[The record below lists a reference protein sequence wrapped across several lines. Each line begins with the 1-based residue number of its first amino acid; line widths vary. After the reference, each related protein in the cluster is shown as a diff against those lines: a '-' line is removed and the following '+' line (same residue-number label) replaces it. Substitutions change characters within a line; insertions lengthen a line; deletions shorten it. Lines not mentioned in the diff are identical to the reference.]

1 MKAYFVATLL
11 ISTILL
17 SLIDTN
23 EYDLIQS
30 EESQLEMNYSLCGPQ
45 TFSEKVKVAFKK
57 ESHLDQYS
65 ASQMYLN
72 NEWVVVLNYP
82 YCNHHLTSLIDE
94 RVEDFKSFSILSG
107 TWIVEFQT
115 GYIAFEY
122 LSQLQSSGY
131 LWTFY
136 PLVEKEFNLRYQPND
151 DNFTKQWYLD
161 NSGQNN
167 GTSGIDLN
175 VKNVWSEYTGNG
187 IVIGVVDDGID
198 YTHPDISPNFI
209 SDYSYDYCGNDTDV
223 MPVDSYADSEDIID
237 WHGTAVAGIA
247 AGKGDNQIGITGVAY
262 NSSIAGIRLV
272 AGDCDYTYED
282 EYTLN
287 DLAISEAL
295 VHELQNIDIYTNSWG
310 PVDDGQT
317 LGNTGPLTIAALEKG
332 VSEGR
337 GGLGAIYTWANG
349 NGLGN
354 NDYSNK
360 DGYAN
365 SRYTIAV
372 GAINWQGE
380 QTSYSETGPNILV
393 SAPSHNNSELLDA
406 AIFTTDIMG
415 EGGNSEGNY
424 TSVVGGTSVT
434 TPMVA
439 GVVALMLE
447 ANPDLTWRDVQ
458 HILVRSSQKVDSNH
472 PGWFKTEANRDYNN
486 AYGYGLV
493 DAAAAVN
500 IAENWQSVGSE
511 VSVNTGRIVVDSY
524 ILDDNNAGVTS
535 EIFVHQS
542 INLETI
548 EVSVKIDHSD
558 RGDLNLFL
566 ESPNGIISELVR
578 ENNAD
583 LEENYNNWSFT
594 TVVHWDENSFGLWK
608 LKVNDTEDKTSGTW
622 KYWNMTMYGSAE
634 PDDDEDGL
642 PNYADSKLGTGI
654 NNPDFDAD
662 GLLDGEEYYG
672 WVDAIGNFYKTNP
685 KLKDSD
691 NDGLTDF
698 EEGFGEL
705 YVTEPNNNDTDGD
718 GLFDG
723 CEVNGYIGTE
733 RTPYHTGFDC
743 GGHIT
748 SPLDKDTDNDTL
760 HDFNETHAYLF
771 DLPISNPTKKDSD
784 NDRMPDPYELANN
797 FDPMKKSD
805 GGLDADMDG
814 FDSDYSGWPL
824 SEDEYF
830 NNTREYLEGTDPR
843 NPDSDGDGI
852 SDGWEYYWGLDPL
865 VSDSENDADNDT
877 LSNLYEYDNRLIES
891 SIFSFNEPLFKGYW
905 NFEGTSPVD
914 SFSHVGSSMAVLLNG
929 AAKVP
934 GKHGK
939 GVICDGIDDNVRFDS
954 MHSSKFTEY
963 TAQSWVK
970 LNNFSSGFSTVLG
983 TATDGKTWLGINSE
997 NKFEFKVHSS
1007 SKMYI
1012 SPITNET
1019 VEAKLGVWYH
1029 LAGTYSEEGDFLRLY
1044 VNGTLVSEDVIAP
1057 GHTIQ
1062 TTGANNYMCLG
1073 HNGDDYLNGTIDN
1086 VAVWDRA
1093 FSSDEIRYVFERS
1106 NGFGNSYLFF
1116 RPDDGI
1122 EYSNP
1127 NSTDTDGD
1135 GLSDKEEAYHA
1146 LDGFVTDITNS
1157 DTDSDNITDYDEF
1170 LLGTSPVSNDT
1181 DSDGYDDKYSYYF
1194 NNFSKLR
1201 ENQTGDAF
1209 PLDSLE
1215 WNDTDG
1221 DGVGDNMDAFPLKKT
1236 EQYDTD
1242 GDGIGDYEE
1251 NNNCIY
1257 GKDTN
1262 DDGIGEECT
1271 NYENNDTDSDGVNDS
1286 IDAFPLDSNEDLD
1299 TDKDGVGDNSDTCP
1313 EDKRGHIDTDNDT
1326 VCDGSD
1332 PFPLNSNEWADS
1344 DGDGYGDNSDFYP
1357 TDPSKSL
1364 KPEEI
1369 TMEPQS
1375 DSGFLDSSMPIII
1388 ALGVVYFAFKYFA
1401 KKL

>member
-1 MKAYFVATLL
+1 MMS
-11 ISTILL
+11 IIN
-17 SLIDTN
+17 TN
-23 EYDLIQS
+23 EYDSTQS
-30 EESQLEMNYSLCGPQ
+30 EESQLEMDYSLCGPQ
-45 TFSEKVKVAFKK
+45 TFSEKVKNAFKK

-65 ASQMYLN
+65 ASQVYLN
-72 NEWVVVLNYP
+72 NKWVIVLNYP
-82 YCNHHLTSLIDE
+82 YCNYHLTNLIDE

-136 PLVEKEFNLRYQPND
+136 PLVGKEFNLRYQPND
-151 DNFTKQWYLD
+151 DNFTKQWYLA

-198 YTHPDISPNFI
+198 YTHLDISPNFI

-223 MPVDSYADSEDIID
+223 MPVDSHVDSEDIID

-262 NSSIAGIRLV
+262 NSSIVGIRLI

-317 LGNTGPLTIAALEKG
+317 LENTGPLTIAALEKG

-337 GGLGAIYTWANG
+337 DGLGAIYTWSNG
-349 NGLGN
+349 NGLNN

-393 SAPSHNNSELLDA
+393 SAPSYDNSELIDA

-447 ANPDLTWRDVQ
+447 ANPNLTWRDVQ
-458 HILVRSSQKVDSNH
+458 HILVQSSQKIDLDH
-472 PGWFKTEANRDYNN
+472 PSWFKTEVNRDYNN

-493 DAAAAVN
+493 DASAAVN
-500 IAENWQSVGSE
+500 LAENWENVGSE
-511 VSVNTGRIVVDSY
+511 VSVNIGRVVVDSY
-524 ILDDNNAGVTS
+524 ITDDNNAGVTS

-548 EVSVKIDHSD
+548 EVSVKIDHSN

-583 LEENYNNWSFT
+583 LEENYNNWTFT
-594 TVVHWDENSFGLWK
+594 TVAHWDENSFGLWK
-608 LKVNDTEDKTSGTW
+608 LKVNDTVDKTSGTW
-622 KYWNMTMYGSAE
+622 KHWNMTFYGTAE

-654 NNPDFDAD
+654 NNPDFDGD
-662 GLLDGEEYYG
+662 GLLDGAEYYG
-672 WVDAIGNFYKTNP
+672 WIDFVGNIHQTNP
-685 KLKDSD
+685 RIQDTD
-691 NDGLTDF
+691 NDDLTDY
-698 EEGFGEL
+698 EEGFNEV
-705 YVTEPNNNDTDGD
+705 YTTDPNNNDTDGD

-733 RTPYHTGFDC
+733 RVPYQVGFDC

-760 HDFNETHAYLF
+760 SDFNETHAYLF
-771 DLPISNPTKKDSD
+771 DSLISNPTKKDSD
-784 NDRMPDPYELANN
+784 NDTMPDAYELANN
-797 FDPMKKSD
+797 FDPMKKFD

-814 FDSDYSGWPL
+814 FDLDHSGWPP
-824 SEDEYF
+824 SESERFTNAMEYS
-830 NNTREYLEGTDPR
+830 LGTDPN
-843 NPDSDGDGI
+843 NPDTDADGL

-865 VSDSENDADNDT
+865 LSDSGNDLDNDT
-877 LSNLYEYDNRLIES
+877 LSNLYEYDNRLIEN

-939 GVICDGIDDNVRFDS
+939 GVTCDGIDDNVRFES

-963 TAQSWVK
+963 TVQSWVK
-970 LNNFSSGFSTVLG
+970 LNNFSSGFSTVIG
-983 TATDGKTWLGINSE
+983 TATDGKTWLGINSV
-997 NKFEFKVHSS
+997 NNFEFKVHSS
-1007 SKMYI
+1007 SKIYI

-1019 VEAKLGVWYH
+1019 VEAKLGIWYH

-1057 GHTIQ
+1057 GHSIQ
-1062 TTGANNYMCLG
+1062 TTGTNNYMCLG
-1073 HNGDDYLNGTIDN
+1073 PDGDDYLNGTIDN
-1086 VAVWDRA
+1086 VAVWNRA

-1106 NGFGNSYLFF
+1106 NGFGNSYLYF
-1116 RPDDGI
+1116 RLDDGI
-1122 EYSNP
+1122 RYSNP

-1135 GLSDKEEAYHA
+1135 GLSDNEEAYHA
-1146 LDGFVTDITNS
+1146 LDGFVTDITNP
-1157 DTDSDNITDYDEF
+1157 DTDGDNITDYEEF
-1170 LLGTSPVSNDT
+1170 LIGTSPISNDT
-1181 DSDGYDDKYSYYF
+1181 DSDGHGDKYIYDF
-1194 NNFSKLR
+1194 NLTIGLR

-1221 DGVGDNMDAFPLKKT
+1221 DGVGDNSDKFPLDKT
-1236 EQYDTD
+1236 EQFDTD
-1242 GDGIGDYEE
+1242 GDTLGDNFEKIIG
-1251 NNNCIY
+1251 
-1257 GKDTN
+1257 TN
-1262 DDGIGEECT
+1262 P
-1271 NYENNDTDSDGVNDS
+1271 NLADTDLDGTNDS
-1286 IDAFPLDSNEDLD
+1286 IDAFPLDYNEYLD
-1299 TDKDGVGDNSDTCP
+1299 TDNDGVGDNSDMCP

-1332 PFPLNSNEWADS
+1332 PFPLNPNEWADS
-1344 DGDGYGDNSDFYP
+1344 DNDGYGDNSDFFP
-1357 TDPSKSL
+1357 NDPSKSL
-1364 KPEEI
+1364 KGEEI
-1369 TMEPQS
+1369 TMEQQS

-1388 ALGVVYFAFKYFA
+1388 ALGVVYFVFKYFS

>member
-1 MKAYFVATLL
+1 MMS
-11 ISTILL
+11 I
-17 SLIDTN
+17 IDTN
-23 EYDLIQS
+23 GYDSIQS
-30 EESQLEMNYSLCGPQ
+30 EEPQFEMDYSSCGPQ
-45 TFSEKVKVAFKK
+45 TFSEKVKDAFKK
-57 ESHLDQYS
+57 ESNLNQYS

-72 NEWVVVLNYP
+72 NEWVIVLNFP
-82 YCNHHLTSLIDE
+82 YCNHHLTNLIGE
-94 RVEDFKSFSILSG
+94 KVEDFRSFSILSG

-122 LSQLQSSGY
+122 LSQLQNSGY

-136 PLVEKEFNLRYQPND
+136 PLIEKEFDLRYQPND
-151 DNFTKQWYLD
+151 ENFTKQWYLD

-167 GTSGIDLN
+167 GTNGIDLN
-175 VKNVWSEYTGNG
+175 VKSVWSEYTGDG

-209 SDYSYDYCGNDTDV
+209 DDYSHDYCGNDTDV
-223 MPVDSYADSEDIID
+223 MPVDSHVDSEDIID

-295 VHELQNIDIYTNSWG
+295 VHDLEHIDIYTNSWG

-317 LGNTGPLTIAALEKG
+317 LGNTGPLTLAALEKG

-337 GGLGAIYTWANG
+337 GGLGAIYTWSNG
-349 NGLGN
+349 NGLYN
-354 NDYSNK
+354 KDYSNK

-393 SAPSHNNSELLDA
+393 SAPSHNNSELIDA

-415 EGGNSEGNY
+415 EEGNSEGNY
-424 TSVVGGTSVT
+424 TSVVGGTSVA

-447 ANPDLTWRDVQ
+447 ANPNLTWRDVQ
-458 HILVRSSQKVDSNH
+458 HILVQSSQKVDSDH
-472 PGWFKTEANRDYNN
+472 PNWFKTEANRDYNN

-493 DAAAAVN
+493 DAVAAVN
-500 IAENWQSVGSE
+500 LAKNWEGFGNE
-511 VSVNTGRIVVDSY
+511 VSVNTGRVVVDSY

-535 EIFVHQS
+535 ETFVHHS
-542 INLETI
+542 INIETI
-548 EVSVKIDHSD
+548 EVSVRIDHSD

-578 ENNAD
+578 ENSAD
-583 LEENYNNWSFT
+583 LEENYNNWTFT

-608 LKVNDTEDKTSGTW
+608 LKVNDTVDQTAGTW
-622 KYWNMTMYGSAE
+622 KHWNMTMYGSAE
-634 PDDDEDGL
+634 PDDDGDGL

-654 NNPDFDAD
+654 TNPDFDAD
-662 GLLDGEEYYG
+662 GLLDGAEYYG
-672 WVDAIGNFYKTNP
+672 WVDFLGNIHQTDP
-685 KLKDSD
+685 KLQDTD
-691 NDGLTDF
+691 NDGLTDY
-698 EEGFGEL
+698 EEGFNEL
-705 YVTEPNNNDTDGD
+705 YTTDPNNNDTDAD

-723 CEVNGYIGTE
+723 EEINEYYTN
-733 RTPYHTGFDC
+733 
-743 GGHIT
+743 
-748 SPLDKDTDNDTL
+748 PLSVDTDNDTL
-760 HDFNETHAYLF
+760 LDYNEIFAYDFGLKYS
-771 DLPISNPTKKDSD
+771 DPTKVDSD
-784 NDRMPDPYELANN
+784 DDMMPDPYELANN
-797 FDPMKKSD
+797 FDPMKQID
-805 GGLDADMDG
+805 GGLDADFDG

-824 SEDEYF
+824 SGDEYF
-830 NNTREYLEGTDPR
+830 TNAMEYLAGTDPH

-852 SDGWEYYWGLDPL
+852 SDGWEFYWGLDPL
-865 VSDSENDADNDT
+865 VSDSENDVDNDT
-877 LSNLYEYDNRLIES
+877 LTNLYEYDNRLIEN

-914 SFSHVGSSMAVLLNG
+914 SFSQVGDSMAVLLNG

-934 GKHGK
+934 AKHGK
-939 GVICDGIDDNVRFDS
+939 GVVCDGTDDNVRFDS
-954 MHSSKFTEY
+954 IHSSKFKEY
-963 TAQSWVK
+963 TVQSWVK
-970 LNNFSSGFSTVLG
+970 LNTFSSSFSTVVG

-997 NKFEFKVHSS
+997 KKFEFKVHSS
-1007 SKMYI
+1007 SKIYL
-1012 SPITNET
+1012 SPITDET
-1019 VEAKLGVWYH
+1019 IEAKLGVWYH

-1044 VNGTLVSEDVIAP
+1044 VNGTLVSEEVIAS
-1057 GHTIQ
+1057 GHSIQ
-1062 TTGANNYMCLG
+1062 TSGSDNYMCLG
-1073 HNGDDYLNGTIDN
+1073 HDGDDYLNGTIDN
-1086 VAVWDRA
+1086 VAVWNRA
-1093 FSSDEIRYVFERS
+1093 FSSDEIRYVFERP

-1116 RPDDGI
+1116 RPDDGVR
-1122 EYSNP
+1122 YSNP
-1127 NSTDTDGD
+1127 NSTDTDSD
-1135 GLSDKEEAYHA
+1135 GLSDDEEAYHA

-1170 LLGTSPVSNDT
+1170 ILGTSPVSNDT
-1181 DSDGYDDKYSYYF
+1181 DSDGRNDKYAYYF

-1221 DGVGDNMDAFPLKKT
+1221 DDVGDNTDKFPLDNT
-1236 EQYDTD
+1236 EQFDAD
-1242 GDGIGDYEE
+1242 GDTLGDNFERIIG
-1251 NNNCIY
+1251 
-1257 GKDTN
+1257 TN
-1262 DDGIGEECT
+1262 PDLA
-1271 NYENNDTDSDGVNDS
+1271 DTDSDGTNDS
-1286 IDAFPLDSNEDLD
+1286 IDAFPLDSTEYSDR
-1299 TDKDGVGDNSDTCP
+1299 DKDGIGDNSDACP
-1313 EDKRGHIDTDNDT
+1313 EDQRGYIDTDNDT
-1326 VCDGSD
+1326 VCNGSD
-1332 PFPLNSNEWADS
+1332 PFPLNPNEWADS
-1344 DGDGYGDNSDFYP
+1344 DNDGYGDNSDFYP
-1357 TDPSKSL
+1357 TDPSKFL

-1369 TMEPQS
+1369 TVESPS
-1375 DSGFLDSSMPIII
+1375 ESGFLDSCMPIII
-1388 ALGVVYFAFKYFA
+1388 ALGAIYFVFKYFS